1 LCHRRCGRAAEGT
14 RLLNEHTLK
23 RVSRVRI
30 PPSPPIQKVRPGD
43 KDNRSSR
50 WLPSSLVF
58 GVAQKTRTRTRRAC
72 LYLRPTPDEAET
84 AICHRCLACSQTI
97 WRPSCA
103 TPAPSVSGLVTFP
116 KSCVKM
122 PRIGRGAFSYLVI
135 PFGCAVEPERSA
147 VPLSMAVPIV
157 PDVDVAWSGV
167 GSVFTPGTPVEPPS
181 DACAG
186 VGLVFTPG
194 TPVAPPWAPVA
205 PFCCASANALHSA
218 KAVAKAIVPN
228 FMVVSSSVERKINRS
243 NALGSSP
250 SSAGSWPF
258 PSSSGAGGMPR
269 AQPFQ

>member
-1 LCHRRCGRAAEGT
+1 MSQNTSVFPNYLAPVVRNAGT
-14 RLLNEHTLK
+14 ERE
-23 RVSRVRI
+23 
-30 PPSPPIQKVRPGD
+30 
-43 KDNRSSR
+43 
-50 WLPSSLVF
+50 WF
-58 GVAQKTRTRTRRAC
+58 GYISKN
-72 LYLRPTPDEAET
+72 
-84 AICHRCLACSQTI
+84 
-97 WRPSCA
+97 
-103 TPAPSVSGLVTFP
+103 
-116 KSCVKM
+116 CVKM

-147 VPLSMAVPIV
+147 VPLSMAVPVV